1 MLACFFRNNKLT
13 MKALNPT
20 LNRDFMHLI
29 DVFVK
34 KKI

>member
-1 MLACFFRNNKLT
+1 MFLRFFRKNKLT
-13 MKALNPT
+13 LGARKST

-29 DVFVK
+29 DDFTK